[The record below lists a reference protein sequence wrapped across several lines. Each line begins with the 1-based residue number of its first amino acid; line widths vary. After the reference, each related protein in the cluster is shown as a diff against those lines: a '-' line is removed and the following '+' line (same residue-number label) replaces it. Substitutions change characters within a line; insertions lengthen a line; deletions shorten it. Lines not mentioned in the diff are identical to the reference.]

1 MNVGM
6 DYYLFGA
13 DRELQSETMLRLLT
27 FFRDEGFE
35 HGQFEVDGSNPTG
48 NYTIGMTGANAVGAI
63 ALHDEKLKRQYLQML
78 WDARPPKANGAIM
91 KAWSICSQCSMY
103 RANLESISRQTF
115 LTT

>member
-1 MNVGM
+1 
-6 DYYLFGA
+6 
-13 DRELQSETMLRLLT
+13 MLRLLT

-78 WDARPPKANGAIM
+78 WDARPPKGQWRYYEGM
-91 KAWSICSQCSMY
+91 VYMLSMLHVSGNFRIY
-103 RANLESISRQTF
+103 
-115 LTT
+115 